1 MNASSMTHTMRY
13 LHRTG
18 GVDMGVLTN
27 MRIGMAGRMLADL
40 GLRTMKIIIFADN
53 DGCSRSIRSK
63 CIQPG
68 LRRGDM
74 NIDKAETNAV
84 YTAVMEVW
92 EI

>member
-1 MNASSMTHTMRY
+1 
-13 LHRTG
+13 
-18 GVDMGVLTN
+18 
-27 MRIGMAGRMLADL
+27 
-40 GLRTMKIIIFADN
+40 MKIIIFADN